1 MTHVR
6 KIIEKFKGW
15 STGILVKILVK
26 VIGIPCKPTKN
37 GDENMQS
44 FLARDDRG
52 AVAQVGSYLTMDSVT
67 LTAGQTMDMVAD
79 TGMYRVKS
87 YGNYNW
93 ISRFTLEHDRIST
106 ITLSNT
112 QISGGDGDYVWDGVS
127 RWVLNSTNFILY
139 NNILKQYA
147 IVIDNDGAWKLIGP
161 AGMNPKSTGW
171 VYDAY
176 HGTQDGQLSLTYGDY
191 VDAPSANVGMYMANG
206 DELTMLL
213 YRGDAIGTSGPGSIN
228 ITPIGR

>member
-1 MTHVR
+1 MKHVR

-15 STGILVKILVK
+15 STGILAKILVK
-26 VIGIPCKPTKN
+26 VIGILCKPTKN

-52 AVAQVGSYLTMDSVT
+52 SVAQVGSYLTMDSIT
-67 LTAGQTMDMVAD
+67 LTTGQTMVAAD

-87 YGNYNW
+87 YGNANW

-112 QISGGDGDYVWDGVS
+112 QISGGDGDYVWNGVDK
-127 RWVLNSTNFILY
+127 WVLTSTNFILY
-139 NNILKQYA
+139 NNLLKNYA
-147 IVIDNDGAWKLIGP
+147 IIIDNDGAWKLSGP

-176 HGTQDGQLSLTYGDY
+176 HGTPEGVVSLTYGDY
-191 VDAPSANVGMYMANG
+191 VKTPSANVGMYMANG
-206 DELTMLL
+206 DEVTMLL
-213 YRGDAIGTSGPGSIN
+213 YKGDAIGTGGPGSIN